1 MAPAGLR
8 RDPAG
13 ARHTRR
19 APRRGLRRVR
29 GARAPARHGH
39 PADRRR
45 RARPRPRPARL
56 RAPRGVARSRERR
69 RLLGARARRPVG
81 AARPAR
87 RSAARRPHVPP
98 RHRRPPARAPARRRT
113 AHRHPSHAHRRRH
126 RPRRPERR
134 GPRPALPLR
143 RRRRRPAPGAP
154 DVLYDHGEPPMSA
167 PPRVPRTRPEPVAPD
182 PAVPEPA
189 VPEPTLSELA
199 VSEPAAAEAL
209 DAHEEHAWSRC
220 DPWSAA
226 LRSGRGPLY
235 LHREDGTRHP
245 LDIERWCAAPDAA
258 DRTVIERCRGSVL
271 DIGCGPG
278 RFLVALAE
286 RRLTALG
293 IDANPHAVAR
303 AVRAGGGALCRSVF
317 APLPGTGSWHTALLV
332 DGNIGIGGDPPRLLR
347 RTAELVRPGGTLLV
361 ETAAH
366 ALDERLSVRVG
377 DGRGVHGTAFPWARL
392 GSTALLRHAE
402 ETGAWAKAGEWE
414 AGGRR
419 FVALRR
425 A

>member
-1 MAPAGLR
+1 
-8 RDPAG
+8 
-13 ARHTRR
+13 
-19 APRRGLRRVR
+19 
-29 GARAPARHGH
+29 
-39 PADRRR
+39 
-45 RARPRPRPARL
+45 
-56 RAPRGVARSRERR
+56 
-69 RLLGARARRPVG
+69 
-81 AARPAR
+81 
-87 RSAARRPHVPP
+87 
-98 RHRRPPARAPARRRT
+98 
-113 AHRHPSHAHRRRH
+113 
-126 RPRRPERR
+126 
-134 GPRPALPLR
+134 
-143 RRRRRPAPGAP
+143 
-154 DVLYDHGEPPMSA
+154 MSA
-167 PPRVPRTRPEPVAPD
+167 PPRVPHTRPEPTAPQSTAAQPTAPP
-182 PAVPEPA
+182 PAALHSTAPPPTAPEPA
-189 VPEPTLSELA
+189 PT
-199 VSEPAAAEAL
+199 EAHEV
-209 DAHEEHAWSRC
+209 HEEHAWSRC

-258 DRTVIERCRGSVL
+258 DRTVIDRCRGSVL

-293 IDANPHAVAR
+293 IDSNPHAVAR
-303 AVRAGGGALCRSVF
+303 AVRSGGGALCRSVF
-317 APLPGTGSWHTALLV
+317 APLPGTGGWHTALLV

-377 DGRGVHGTAFPWARL
+377 DGRGAHGTPFPWARL

-402 ETGAWAKAGEWE
+402 DTGAWTGAGEWE

-425 A
+425 V

>member
-1 MAPAGLR
+1 
-8 RDPAG
+8 
-13 ARHTRR
+13 
-19 APRRGLRRVR
+19 
-29 GARAPARHGH
+29 
-39 PADRRR
+39 
-45 RARPRPRPARL
+45 
-56 RAPRGVARSRERR
+56 
-69 RLLGARARRPVG
+69 
-81 AARPAR
+81 
-87 RSAARRPHVPP
+87 
-98 RHRRPPARAPARRRT
+98 
-113 AHRHPSHAHRRRH
+113 
-126 RPRRPERR
+126 
-134 GPRPALPLR
+134 
-143 RRRRRPAPGAP
+143 
-154 DVLYDHGEPPMSA
+154 MSA